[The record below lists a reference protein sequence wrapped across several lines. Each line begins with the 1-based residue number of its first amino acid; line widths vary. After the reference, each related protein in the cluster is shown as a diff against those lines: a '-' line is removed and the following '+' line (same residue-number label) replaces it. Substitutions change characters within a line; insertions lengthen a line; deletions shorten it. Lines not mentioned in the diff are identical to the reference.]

1 MKLINYFDK
10 QSKPYIAVLG
20 FTLIPVIGI
29 ADFLTGNEL
38 AFSVFYVIPIALIT
52 WFTNRRLGIAASA
65 FSAIIWILAD
75 LAAGY
80 SYSSFLIPIWNTLIR
95 LTFFILITLLLFGLR
110 NATEREKELARVDYL
125 TGAANTR
132 LLYELTQMEID
143 RFERYGHPFTL
154 AYLDLDDFKKLNDKF
169 GHTIGDLV
177 LRKLVNAAR
186 RNLRKADIVARLGGD
201 EFALLLPETNQES
214 ALVVLSRIQRN
225 LLEEMM
231 RGSWPITFSI
241 GAITCSSAPQS
252 ADELVKMADELM
264 YSVKREGKNGIKYS
278 NFAGRH

>member
-1 MKLINYFDK
+1 M
-10 QSKPYIAVLG
+10 S
-20 FTLIPVIGI
+20 
-29 ADFLTGNEL
+29 
-38 AFSVFYVIPIALIT
+38 
-52 WFTNRRLGIAASA
+52 
-65 FSAIIWILAD
+65 
-75 LAAGY
+75 
-80 SYSSFLIPIWNTLIR
+80 
-95 LTFFILITLLLFGLR
+95 
-110 NATEREKELARVDYL
+110 DYL

-154 AYLDLDDFKKLNDKF
+154 AYLDLDDFKRLNDKF
-169 GHTIGDLV
+169 GHAVGDLV

-241 GAITCSSAPQS
+241 GVITCSSSPQS